1 MLAIER
7 RNAILAK
14 LSMEGKVVVSDLSKE
29 FDVTEETIRRDL
41 EKLAND
47 GYYQSEINKALA
59 YEYTKRSG
67 NEDIRQGS

>member
-7 RNAILAK
+7 RNAILSK

-41 EKLAND
+41 EKLYND
-47 GYYQSEINKALA
+47 CLA
-59 YEYTKRSG
+59 
-67 NEDIRQGS
+67 